1 MNNYEILKSTTGLY
15 VEDEEI
21 VREILG
27 MFLRRRFKDLY
38 EAENGLDGLELFK
51 KYNPDIVITDIEMPI
66 MNGLEMIKQIK
77 ELDES
82 KPIII
87 ITAFKDEA
95 HNSNLADEIIHKPI
109 NNRDLIEKIHN
120 LILKYQKR

>member
-1 MNNYEILKSTTGLY
+1 MRDYDILKNTTGLY

-27 MFLRRRFKDLY
+27 MFLRRRFKNLH
-38 EAENGLDGLELFK
+38 EAENGADGLELFK
-51 KYNPDIVITDIEMPI
+51 QFNPDIVITDIEMPV
-66 MNGLEMIKQIK
+66 MNGLEMIKEIK
-77 ELDES
+77 EIDES

-95 HNSNLADEIIHKPI
+95 HSSNLADEIIHKPI
-109 NNRDLIEKIHN
+109 NNRDLIDKINN
-120 LILKYQKR
+120 LILKYKK

>member
-1 MNNYEILKSTTGLY
+1 MSDYEILKSVTGLY

-21 VREILG
+21 VRDILG

-38 EAENGLDGLELFK
+38 EAENGLDGLEMFK
-51 KYNPDIVITDIEMPI
+51 KYSPDIIITDIEMPI
-66 MNGLEMIKQIK
+66 MNGLEMIKEIK

-87 ITAFKDEA
+87 VTAFKDEA
-95 HNSNLADEIIHKPI
+95 HKTHLADEIIHKPI
-109 NNRDLIEKIHN
+109 NNRDLLEKIYN
-120 LILKYQKR
+120 LVLKYKK